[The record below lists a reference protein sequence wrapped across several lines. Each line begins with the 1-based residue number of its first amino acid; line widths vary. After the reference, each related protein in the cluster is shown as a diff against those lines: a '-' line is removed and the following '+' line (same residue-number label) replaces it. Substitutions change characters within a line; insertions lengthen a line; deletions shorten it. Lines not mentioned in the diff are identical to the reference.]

1 MNAKFDDH
9 FSRTAVILQGT
20 LHGILSSPK
29 SLFGREAISIVS
41 ITTAVLVSAQTSC
54 SSNTLLGFICHLKLT
69 SLKECTHK
77 PPSKLAFF
85 FVFCVFQLDWYLRVN
100 WELWVWHH
108 RIPGLIMLLG
118 RELLC
123 DIYCNAVS
131 YSNCY
136 VFSEA
141 SVYIFKYYSSP
152 LLLYQTKCL
161 SNHACFYC
169 TRLMIF
175 IPWFQIFPHWFSNP
189 FCKYFPGYFPLH
201 SLCCSI
207 VQIVHHCSFYTG
219 IFLILFLLFF
229 TSLLL
234 SFLQASWSCCAVYFV
249 MPIPSIWNA
258 FIILIFK
265 TDQIFTN
272 SNLLW

>member
-141 SVYIFKYYSSP
+141 SVYIFKYNY
-152 LLLYQTKCL
+152 
-161 SNHACFYC
+161 
-169 TRLMIF
+169 I
-175 IPWFQIFPHWFSNP
+175 I
-189 FCKYFPGYFPLH
+189 PLH
-201 SLCCSI
+201 CYFTKRSAYQIMPAFI
-207 VQIVHHCSFYTG
+207 VQGLWFLYPDFRFSLTDSPTHSANIFQV
-219 IFLILFLLFF
+219 IFLYIHYAALLFKLSITVHF
-229 TSLLL
+229 IQVFFLFSSYYSLLL
-234 SFLQASWSCCAVYFV
+234 CC
-249 MPIPSIWNA
+249 
-258 FIILIFK
+258 
-265 TDQIFTN
+265 
-272 SNLLW
+272 